1 MSATAAPNDQA
12 SIRTAARSKD
22 ISIWRRF
29 LLRPEVGAV
38 FGAIIVWGVFAA
50 LAWNRGFVSWRG
62 TATYLE
68 VAAQLG
74 ILAVAVALLMIAGE
88 FDLSVGSMIGACS
101 VIAALIPSEFGVSFW
116 WGVVAALVFAL
127 VMGFLNGVVVIRT
140 GLPSFIVT
148 LASLFIIRGVTVGM
162 TRLITGRTQ
171 VGGLQKL
178 PGFDTAS
185 AFFATDIPIMG
196 AAFPISIVWWL
207 VVAAIGTWVLM
218 RTQFGN
224 WIFAVGGNA
233 IAARMVGVPVDRVKI
248 SLFMTTAAAAW
259 LVAMIEVTNSRS
271 ADVLRGEQREFYAII
286 AAVIGGVLLTGGYGT
301 VIGAVL
307 GALIYGMV
315 RQGVVFA
322 GIDADWVSAVLG
334 AMLLIAVLVNRYV
347 RQRALGVRG

>member
-1 MSATAAPNDQA
+1 MTDKAVQRDPTGIA
-12 SIRTAARSKD
+12 SAARSKD
-22 ISIWRRF
+22 ISAWRRF
-29 LLRPEVGAV
+29 LVRPEVGAV
-38 FGAIIVWGVFAA
+38 FGTIIVWVVFAF

-88 FDLSVGSMIGACS
+88 FDLSVGSTIGACS
-101 VIAALIPSEFGVSFW
+101 VMAALIPIELGMNFW
-116 WGVVAALVFAL
+116 WGIVFAL
-127 VMGFLNGVVVIRT
+127 IFALVIGFLNGVVVVST
-140 GLPSFIVT
+140 QLPSFIVT
-148 LASLFIIRGVTVGM
+148 LATLFIIRGVTVGV
-162 TRLITGRTQ
+162 TRLVTGRTQ
-171 VGGLQKL
+171 VGGLQKV
-178 PGFDTAS
+178 PGFDSAARIFAS
-185 AFFATDIPIMG
+185 DIPLFG

-207 VVAAIGTWVLM
+207 VVATIATWVLM

-224 WIFAVGGNA
+224 WIFAVGGNQV
-233 IAARMVGVPVDRVKI
+233 AARMVGVPVTRVKI
-248 SLFMTTAAAAW
+248 ALFMTTAAAAW
-259 LVAMIEVTNSRS
+259 LVAMIEVTNARS

-301 VIGAVL
+301 VVGAVL

-334 AMLLIAVLVNRYV
+334 AMLLVAVLVNRYV
-347 RQRALGVRG
+347 RQRASGVRG